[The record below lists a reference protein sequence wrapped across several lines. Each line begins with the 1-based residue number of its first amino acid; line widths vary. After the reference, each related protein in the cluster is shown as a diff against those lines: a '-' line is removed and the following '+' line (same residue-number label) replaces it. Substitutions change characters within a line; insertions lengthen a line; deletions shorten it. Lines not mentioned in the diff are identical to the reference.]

1 MKVVY
6 VTHVSG
12 IFDGSGKALCN
23 MLYGLME
30 KGIEPLVVFPQSD
43 GLCQV
48 FREKGI
54 KTQVLNYRIGTYPP
68 VRTMRDVCLFLP
80 RLAGRILLNRR
91 ASCRLAAIAQ
101 QWGAELIHS
110 NTSVV
115 NIGYRAARRLGLPH
129 VWHIREYG
137 ALNFYYH
144 YYYYTRK
151 AFLQK
156 LRAKM
161 SYTIC
166 ITKDVQQYDRLDGW
180 EASRVIYDGVLSE
193 RQLRLH
199 EQKEPYFLFAGR
211 LEENKGI
218 GDLLPAFSDFVK
230 HRPGSKITLKVA
242 GDTVNTAYRD
252 FLRSE
257 AHRLGVADRVEF
269 LGMRKDVLELMSKAY
284 AMIVPS
290 RSEGFGFITA
300 EAMFSGALV
309 IGRNTTG
316 TKEQFDNGVQQTG
329 NEIALRYDTQEELV
343 RCMCE
348 VVDNGIE
355 HYFPMIRRSQQVVR
369 KLYSSENHTKQV
381 YDFYKQI
388 ISV

>member
-30 KGIEPLVVFPQSD
+30 KGVVPLVVFPQSG

-48 FREKGI
+48 LEEKGI
-54 KTQVLNYRIGTYPP
+54 ETRVLNYRMGTYPP
-68 VRTMRDVCLFLP
+68 VKTMRDVCLFLP

-91 ASCRLAAIAQ
+91 AAGRLADIAQ

-115 NIGYRAARRLGLPH
+115 NIGYRAAHRLGLPH

-137 ALNFYYH
+137 ALDFHYY

-156 LRAKM
+156 LRAKK

-166 ITKDVQQYDRLDGW
+166 ITKDVQQYDRLAGW

-193 RQLRLH
+193 RQLRFH
-199 EQKEPYFLFAGR
+199 EQKELYFLFAGR

-230 HRPGSKITLKVA
+230 RRPESKITLKVA
-242 GDTVNTAYRD
+242 GNTVNAAYRD

-257 AHRLGVADRVEF
+257 AYRLGIADRVEF
-269 LGMRKDVLELMSKAY
+269 LGMRKDVLELMGKAY

-300 EAMFSGALV
+300 EAMFNGALV
-309 IGRNTTG
+309 IGRNTAG
-316 TKEQFDNGVQQTG
+316 TKEQFDNGLQQTG
-329 NEIALRYDTQEELV
+329 DEIALRYGRQEELV

-355 HYFPMIRRSQQVVR
+355 HYFPMIRRSLQVVR
-369 KLYSSENHTKQV
+369 ELYSSENHTKQV